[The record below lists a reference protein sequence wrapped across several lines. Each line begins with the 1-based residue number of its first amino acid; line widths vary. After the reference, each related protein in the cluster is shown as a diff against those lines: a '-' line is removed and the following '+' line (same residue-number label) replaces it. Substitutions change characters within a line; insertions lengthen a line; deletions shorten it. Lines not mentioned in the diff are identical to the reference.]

1 MELSIVRE
9 KLLALDKVD
18 FVPTRRS
25 SDFSLF
31 KEIRTVK
38 MNPKC
43 LENIA
48 EWEEVDNEG
57 GDRIMILL
65 ELGL

>member
-1 MELSIVRE
+1 
-9 KLLALDKVD
+9 
-18 FVPTRRS
+18 
-25 SDFSLF
+25 
-31 KEIRTVK
+31 
-38 MNPKC
+38 MNTKS